1 MSAQLFDLTGRRALI
16 TGASRGIGLGLARG
30 LAAAGAAVAINGR
43 DAGALAK
50 AAAGLRAEGAEV
62 FEAAFDVTDRA
73 QVEAGVARIEDQFG
87 PIDILMNNAG
97 MQRRAALEDF
107 TDQDWRDLMSLNLD
121 AVFIVGQVVA
131 RRMIPRGR
139 GKIINTCSAMTR
151 LARASVAPY
160 TAAKGAVGNLTK
172 AMCAD
177 WAKYGLNINAIAPGY
192 FATEL
197 TLALVN
203 DPDFSAWLEKRTP
216 QGRWG
221 RVEELVGA
229 AVFLA
234 SDAAGFVN
242 GHVLYVDGGLTVS
255 V

>member
-1 MSAQLFDLTGRRALI
+1 
-16 TGASRGIGLGLARG
+16 
-30 LAAAGAAVAINGR
+30 
-43 DAGALAK
+43 
-50 AAAGLRAEGAEV
+50 
-62 FEAAFDVTDRA
+62 
-73 QVEAGVARIEDQFG
+73 
-87 PIDILMNNAG
+87 
-97 MQRRAALEDF
+97 
-107 TDQDWRDLMSLNLD
+107 
-121 AVFIVGQVVA
+121 
-131 RRMIPRGR
+131 MIPRGR

-177 WAKYGLNINAIAPGY
+177 WAKYGLNINGIAPGY

>member
-1 MSAQLFDLTGRRALI
+1 MSLKMFDLTGRRALI

-30 LAAAGAAVAINGR
+30 LAAAGAGVAINGR
-43 DAGALAK
+43 DAGAVAK
-50 AAAGLRAEGAEV
+50 AAADLRAEGAEA
-62 FEAAFDVTDRA
+62 FETPFDVTDRA
-73 QVEAGVARIEDQFG
+73 QVEAGVARIEAEFG

-97 MQRRAALEDF
+97 MQRRAPLEDF
-107 TDQDWRDLMSLNLD
+107 AQKDWDDLMRLNLD
-121 AVFIVGQVVA
+121 AVFIVGQIVA

-139 GKIINTCSAMTR
+139 GKIINTCSAMTA

-172 AMCAD
+172 AMCVD
-177 WAKYGLNINAIAPGY
+177 WAKYGLNVNGIAPGY

-197 TLALVN
+197 TSALVN
-203 DPDFSAWLEKRTP
+203 DPEFSGWLEKRTP

-234 SDAAGFVN
+234 SDAASFVN

>member
-177 WAKYGLNINAIAPGY
+177 WAKYGLNINGIAPGY

>member
-62 FEAAFDVTDRA
+62 FEAPFDVTDRA

>member
-1 MSAQLFDLTGRRALI
+1 MSAKLFDLTGRRALI
-16 TGASRGIGLGLARG
+16 TGASRGIGLALARG
-30 LAAAGAAVAINGR
+30 LAAAGAGVAINGR
-43 DAGALAK
+43 DPAALGR
-50 AAAGLRAEGAEV
+50 AAADLRAGSAEV
-62 FEAAFDVTDRA
+62 FEAPFDVTDRA
-73 QVEAGVARIEDQFG
+73 QVEAGVARIEAEFG

-97 MQRRAALEDF
+97 MQRRAPLEDF
-107 TDQDWRDLMSLNLD
+107 AQKDWDDLMALNLD
-121 AVFIVGQVVA
+121 SVFIVGQIVA

-160 TAAKGAVGNLTK
+160 TAAKGAVGNLTM
-172 AMCAD
+172 AMCTD
-177 WAKYGLNINAIAPGY
+177 WAKHGLNVNGIAPGY

-197 TLALVN
+197 TDALVK
-203 DPDFSAWLEKRTP
+203 DAEFSTWLEKRTP

-221 RVEELVGA
+221 KVEELVGA
-229 AVFLA
+229 AVFLS
-234 SDAAGFVN
+234 SDAANFVN